1 MIVIKNEMDY
11 YYCIN
16 GLLLILRIIMILAND
31 IRIIIKMN
39 HINDDIDGVQWIATT
54 TKKNKDTS
62 IK

>member
-1 MIVIKNEMDY
+1 MDY

-39 HINDDIDGVQWIATT
+39 HSNDDIDGVQWIATT
-54 TKKNKDTS
+54 TKKNKDIS